1 MDWQVILTC
10 VLIVLARIADVSL
23 GTLRTVCVIY
33 GRRGAS
39 WILGFFEVLIWIFV
53 VSRVIT
59 QAQQEPLYAV
69 FYAIGFATGNFI
81 GITIEQRLAYGQQ
94 VVRVFTRQ
102 GHAVAEAL
110 RNLNFRVTELDGRGR
125 EGPVSVLF
133 IGTERK
139 RSPLIIRTARSIDA
153 QCFYVID
160 DVRISSAANI
170 PTAAPDAPTAHP
182 GSPQHWDSPMKRK

>member
-23 GTLRTVCVIY
+23 GTLRTVAVIY
-33 GRRGAS
+33 GRRTAS
-39 WILGFFEVLIWIFV
+39 WFLGFFEVLIWVFV
-53 VSRVIT
+53 VSRVIN
-59 QAQQEPLYAV
+59 QAQQEPIYAV

-133 IGTERK
+133 IGTQRK
-139 RSPLIIRTARSIDA
+139 RTPEVLRTARGVDA
-153 QCFYVID
+153 RCYYVID
-160 DVRISSAANI
+160 DVRISEAAE
-170 PTAAPDAPTAHP
+170 AAPDAPQIDERSATHWT
-182 GSPQHWDSPMKRK
+182 SPNKRK